1 MVNLIEGVKVV
12 EYNSDT
18 SSSKTRIW
26 INSGTHRVTPNNCNR
41 NIFIP
46 IEDWSEASCSDRM
59 ILCNESSENFRNIS
73 SQIGILCLPNLVIS
87 PLEALGVN
95 FATNAQDCDW
105 LYKQSDYQQA
115 VSTVVEYVQT
125 FSEANDNLLVH
136 RLNVNPPSLR
146 TVTHDPVNN
155 FYIGL
160 HLDSWDKDPVERR
173 HLSNNRICINL
184 GLEDRYFLFINLTL
198 IEMFFLITTNRWDE
212 LLNIRYEDKQ
222 EILLKYYSDYLL
234 THPQIHPDDI
244 RQNFLQKYPEYPV
257 IKLRVA
263 PDEAYIAPT
272 ENIIHDGCTFG
283 KKFFDVSLTIRG
295 KIQMPK

>member
-1 MVNLIEGVKVV
+1 
-12 EYNSDT
+12 
-18 SSSKTRIW
+18 
-26 INSGTHRVTPNNCNR
+26 
-41 NIFIP
+41 
-46 IEDWSEASCSDRM
+46 
-59 ILCNESSENFRNIS
+59 
-73 SQIGILCLPNLVIS
+73 
-87 PLEALGVN
+87 
-95 FATNAQDCDW
+95 
-105 LYKQSDYQQA
+105 
-115 VSTVVEYVQT
+115 
-125 FSEANDNLLVH
+125 
-136 RLNVNPPSLR
+136 
-146 TVTHDPVNN
+146 
-155 FYIGL
+155 
-160 HLDSWDKDPVERR
+160 
-173 HLSNNRICINL
+173 
-184 GLEDRYFLFINLTL
+184 
-198 IEMFFLITTNRWDE
+198 MFFLITTNRWDE